1 MGEEATAYSV
11 GVAIP
16 FFTEK
21 TMTMFLIGGAIVFVF
36 GASLVIGIILERYS
50 G

>member
-1 MGEEATAYSV
+1 
-11 GVAIP
+11 
-16 FFTEK
+16 
-21 TMTMFLIGGAIVFVF
+21 MTMFLIGGAIVFVF

>member
-1 MGEEATAYSV
+1 MGKKQQPIRWDSP
-11 GVAIP
+11 IP
-16 FFTEK
+16 FFAEK
-21 TMTMFLIGGAIVFVF
+21 TMTTFLIGGAIVFVF

>member
-1 MGEEATAYSV
+1 MGKKQQPIRWDSP
-11 GVAIP
+11 IP

-21 TMTMFLIGGAIVFVF
+21 TMTMFLIGGAVVFVF
-36 GASLVIGIILERYS
+36 GVSYVIGIILEDCS